1 MPLLDI
7 VDLEKRY
14 GGVVAVRNVDMTV
27 EEGERVGL
35 IGANGA
41 GKTTLFAVI
50 AGNQKPTNGTIKF
63 DGERIDGHRPDQI
76 SRRGIARTFQIVR
89 PFGELSV
96 VENLAVGA
104 MFGARQER
112 SMEQA
117 EARAREIL
125 DDVGLADRAGD
136 FASELTLAG
145 RKRLEVA
152 RALATEPKLLML
164 DEVLAGLTPSEVN
177 DAVLMIRELQEKY
190 KLTVIMVEHV
200 LRAVMQLCQRIVVL
214 HHGEKISEGTPEH
227 VSNDPAV
234 IEAYLGTS
242 KLVEDTDQ

>member
-1 MPLLDI
+1 MALLNI
-7 VDLEKRY
+7 ENLEKRF
-14 GGVVAVRNVDMTV
+14 GGVVAVRGVDMSV
-27 EEGERVGL
+27 DEGERVGL

-50 AGNQKPTNGTIKF
+50 AGNQKPTDGTITFNGT
-63 DGERIDGHRPDQI
+63 RIDGRRPDRI
-76 SRRGIARTFQIVR
+76 SRLGIARTFQIVR
-89 PFGELSV
+89 PFGDLSV
-96 VENLAVGA
+96 VENLTIGA

-117 EARAREIL
+117 EERARKIL
-125 DDVGLADRAGD
+125 DDVGLSGRAGD
-136 FASELTLAG
+136 FASELTLVG

-177 DAVLMIRELQEKY
+177 EAVQMIRDLQDKY

-200 LRAVMQLCQRIVVL
+200 LRAVMQLCERIVVL
-214 HHGEKISEGTPEH
+214 HHGEKIAEGTPEQ
-227 VSNDPAV
+227 VSGDPAV

-242 KLVEDTDQ
+242 RHD

>member
-1 MPLLDI
+1 MALLTI
-7 VDLEKRY
+7 ENLEKRF
-14 GGVVAVRNVDMTV
+14 GGVVAVRGVDLSV
-27 EEGERVGL
+27 EAGERVGL

-50 AGNQKPTNGTIKF
+50 AGNQKPSAGTITF
-63 DGERIDGHRPDQI
+63 DGKRIEGRRPDQI

-96 VENLAVGA
+96 LENLAVGA

-112 SMEQA
+112 SMERA
-117 EARAREIL
+117 GERAREIL
-125 DDVGLADRAGD
+125 EDVGLSARAGD

-177 DAVLMIRELQEKY
+177 EAVAMIRDLQEKY
-190 KLTVIMVEHV
+190 GLTVIMVEHV
-200 LRAVMQLCQRIVVL
+200 LRAVMQLCERIVVL
-214 HHGEKISEGTPEH
+214 HHGEKIAEGTPER
-227 VSNDPAV
+227 VSSDPAV
-234 IEAYLGTS
+234 IAAYLGTS
-242 KLVEDTDQ
+242 RHE

>member
-1 MPLLDI
+1 MALLDI
-7 VDLEKRY
+7 ENLEKRF
-14 GGVVAVRNVDMTV
+14 GGVVAVRGVDMSV
-27 EEGERVGL
+27 DEGERVGL

-50 AGNQKPTNGTIKF
+50 AGNQKPTDGTITFNGT
-63 DGERIDGHRPDQI
+63 RIDGRRPDRI
-76 SRRGIARTFQIVR
+76 SRLGIARTFQIVR
-89 PFGELSV
+89 PFGDLSV
-96 VENLAVGA
+96 VENLTIGA

-117 EARAREIL
+117 EERARKIL
-125 DDVGLADRAGD
+125 DDVGLSGRAGD
-136 FASELTLAG
+136 FASELTLVG

-177 DAVLMIRELQEKY
+177 EAVQMIRDLQDKY

-200 LRAVMQLCQRIVVL
+200 LRAVMQLCERIVVL
-214 HHGEKISEGTPEH
+214 HHGEKIAEGTPEQ
-227 VSNDPAV
+227 VSGDPAV

-242 KLVEDTDQ
+242 RHD

>member
-1 MPLLDI
+1 MALLAI
-7 VDLEKRY
+7 ENLEKRF
-14 GGVVAVRNVDMTV
+14 GGVVAVRGVDLSV
-27 EEGERVGL
+27 ETGERVGL

-50 AGNQKPTNGTIKF
+50 AGNQKPSAGTITF
-63 DGERIDGHRPDQI
+63 DGARIEGRRPDQI

-104 MFGARQER
+104 MFGARRER
-112 SMEQA
+112 SMERA
-117 EARAREIL
+117 EERAREIL
-125 DDVGLADRAGD
+125 EDVGLSARAGD

-177 DAVLMIRELQEKY
+177 EAVAMIRDLQEKY
-190 KLTVIMVEHV
+190 RLTVIMVEHV
-200 LRAVMQLCQRIVVL
+200 LRAVMQLCERIVVL
-214 HHGEKISEGTPEH
+214 HHGEKIAEGTPED
-227 VSNDPAV
+227 VSSDPAV
-234 IEAYLGTS
+234 IAAYLGTS
-242 KLVEDTDQ
+242 KHA

>member
-1 MPLLDI
+1 MALLNI
-7 VDLEKRY
+7 ENLEKRF
-14 GGVVAVRNVDMTV
+14 GGVVAVRGVDMSV
-27 EEGERVGL
+27 DEGERVGL

-50 AGNQKPTNGTIKF
+50 AGNQKPTNGTITF
-63 DGERIDGHRPDQI
+63 NGTRIDGRRPDRI
-76 SRRGIARTFQIVR
+76 SRLGIARTFQIVR
-89 PFGELSV
+89 PFGDLSV
-96 VENLAVGA
+96 VENLTIGA

-117 EARAREIL
+117 EERARKIL
-125 DDVGLADRAGD
+125 DDVGLSGRAGD
-136 FASELTLAG
+136 FASELTLVG

-177 DAVLMIRELQEKY
+177 EAVQMIRDLQDKY

-200 LRAVMQLCQRIVVL
+200 LRAVMQLCERIVVL
-214 HHGEKISEGTPEH
+214 HHGEKIAEGTPEQ
-227 VSNDPAV
+227 VSGDPAV

-242 KLVEDTDQ
+242 RHD

>member
-1 MPLLDI
+1 MAPLLTVENI
-7 VDLEKRY
+7 EKRF
-14 GGVVAVRNVDMTV
+14 GGVVAVRGVDLSV
-27 EEGERVGL
+27 ETGERVGL

-50 AGNQKPTNGTIKF
+50 AGNQKPSAGTITF
-63 DGERIDGHRPDQI
+63 DGKRIEGRRPDQI

-112 SMEQA
+112 SMERA
-117 EARAREIL
+117 EERAREIL
-125 DDVGLADRAGD
+125 EDVGLSARAGD

-177 DAVLMIRELQEKY
+177 EAVTMIRDLQEKY
-190 KLTVIMVEHV
+190 RLTVIMVEHV
-200 LRAVMQLCQRIVVL
+200 LRAVMQLCERIVVL
-214 HHGEKISEGTPEH
+214 HHGEKIAEGTPEQ
-227 VSNDPAV
+227 VSSDPAV
-234 IEAYLGTS
+234 IAAYLGTS
-242 KLVEDTDQ
+242 KHA

>member
-1 MPLLDI
+1 MALLAI
-7 VDLEKRY
+7 ENLEKRF
-14 GGVVAVRNVDMTV
+14 GGVVAVRGVDLSV
-27 EEGERVGL
+27 ETGERVGL

-50 AGNQKPTNGTIKF
+50 AGNQKPSAGTITF
-63 DGERIDGHRPDQI
+63 DGERIEGRRPDQI

-104 MFGARQER
+104 MFGARRER
-112 SMEQA
+112 SMERA
-117 EARAREIL
+117 EERAREIL
-125 DDVGLADRAGD
+125 EDVGLSARAGD

-177 DAVLMIRELQEKY
+177 EAVAMIRDLQEKY
-190 KLTVIMVEHV
+190 RLTVIMVEHV
-200 LRAVMQLCQRIVVL
+200 LRAVMQLCERIVVL
-214 HHGEKISEGTPEH
+214 HHGEKIAEGAPAD
-227 VSNDPAV
+227 VSSDPAV
-234 IEAYLGTS
+234 IAAYLGTS
-242 KLVEDTDQ
+242 KHE

>member
-1 MPLLDI
+1 MPMLDI

-50 AGNQKPTNGTIKF
+50 AGNQKPTNGTITF
-63 DGERIDGHRPDQI
+63 DGKRIDGHRPDQI

-125 DDVGLADRAGD
+125 DDVGLTDRAAD

-164 DEVLAGLTPSEVN
+164 DEVLAGLTPAEVN

-214 HHGEKISEGTPEH
+214 HHGEKISEGTPEQ

-234 IEAYLGTS
+234 IEAYLGSS
-242 KLVEDTDQ
+242 KLVEDADR

>member
-1 MPLLDI
+1 MALLAI
-7 VDLEKRY
+7 ENLEKRF
-14 GGVVAVRNVDMTV
+14 GGVVAVRGVDLAV
-27 EEGERVGL
+27 ETGERVGL

-50 AGNQKPTNGTIKF
+50 AGNQKPSAGTITF
-63 DGERIDGHRPDQI
+63 DGERIEGRRPDQI

-112 SMEQA
+112 SMERA
-117 EARAREIL
+117 EERAREIL
-125 DDVGLADRAGD
+125 EDVGLSARAGD

-177 DAVLMIRELQEKY
+177 EAVAMIRDLQEKY
-190 KLTVIMVEHV
+190 RLTVIMVEHV
-200 LRAVMQLCQRIVVL
+200 LRAVMQLCERIVVL
-214 HHGEKISEGTPEH
+214 HHGEKIAEGTPEL
-227 VSNDPAV
+227 VSSDPAV
-234 IEAYLGTS
+234 IAAYLGTS
-242 KLVEDTDQ
+242 KHG

>member
-1 MPLLDI
+1 MALLAI
-7 VDLEKRY
+7 ENLEKRF
-14 GGVVAVRNVDMTV
+14 GGVVAVRGVDLSV
-27 EEGERVGL
+27 ETGERVGL

-50 AGNQKPTNGTIKF
+50 AGNQKPSAGTITF
-63 DGERIDGHRPDQI
+63 DGARIEGRRPDQI

-104 MFGARQER
+104 MFGARRER
-112 SMEQA
+112 SMERA
-117 EARAREIL
+117 EERAREIL
-125 DDVGLADRAGD
+125 EDVGLSARADD
-136 FASELTLAG
+136 FAAELTLAG

-177 DAVLMIRELQEKY
+177 EAVAMIRDLQEKY
-190 KLTVIMVEHV
+190 RLTVIMVEHV
-200 LRAVMQLCQRIVVL
+200 LRAVMQLCERIVVL
-214 HHGEKISEGTPEH
+214 HHGEKIAEGTPED
-227 VSNDPAV
+227 VSSDPAV
-234 IEAYLGTS
+234 IAAYLGTS
-242 KLVEDTDQ
+242 KHD

>member
-1 MPLLDI
+1 MALLA
-7 VDLEKRY
+7 VENLEKRF
-14 GGVVAVRNVDMTV
+14 GGVVAVRGVDLSV
-27 EEGERVGL
+27 ETGERVGL

-50 AGNQKPTNGTIKF
+50 AGNQKPSAGTITF
-63 DGERIDGHRPDQI
+63 DGARIEGRRPDQI

-104 MFGARQER
+104 MFGARRER
-112 SMEQA
+112 SMERA
-117 EARAREIL
+117 EERAREIL
-125 DDVGLADRAGD
+125 EDVGLSARAGD

-177 DAVLMIRELQEKY
+177 EAVAMIRDLQEKY
-190 KLTVIMVEHV
+190 RLTVIMVEHV
-200 LRAVMQLCQRIVVL
+200 LRAVMQLCERIVVL
-214 HHGEKISEGTPEH
+214 HHGEKIAEGTPED
-227 VSNDPAV
+227 VSSDPAV
-234 IEAYLGTS
+234 IAAYLGTS
-242 KLVEDTDQ
+242 KHE

>member
-1 MPLLDI
+1 MAPLLTVENI
-7 VDLEKRY
+7 EKRF
-14 GGVVAVRNVDMTV
+14 GGVVAVRGVDLSV
-27 EEGERVGL
+27 ETGERVGL

-50 AGNQKPTNGTIKF
+50 AGNQKPSAGTITF
-63 DGERIDGHRPDQI
+63 DGERIEGRRPDQI

-112 SMEQA
+112 SMERA
-117 EARAREIL
+117 EDRAREIL
-125 DDVGLADRAGD
+125 EDVGLSARAGD

-177 DAVLMIRELQEKY
+177 EAVTMIRDLQEKY
-190 KLTVIMVEHV
+190 RLTVIMVEHV
-200 LRAVMQLCQRIVVL
+200 LRAVMQLCERIIVL
-214 HHGEKISEGTPEH
+214 HHGEKIAEGTPEQ
-227 VSNDPAV
+227 VSSDAAV
-234 IEAYLGTS
+234 IAAYLGTS
-242 KLVEDTDQ
+242 KHE

>member
-1 MPLLDI
+1 MALLAI
-7 VDLEKRY
+7 ENLEKRF
-14 GGVVAVRNVDMTV
+14 GGVVAVRGVDLSIET
-27 EEGERVGL
+27 GERVGL

-50 AGNQKPTNGTIKF
+50 AGNQKPSAGTITF
-63 DGERIDGHRPDQI
+63 DGARIEGRRPDQI

-104 MFGARQER
+104 MFGARRER
-112 SMEQA
+112 SMERA
-117 EARAREIL
+117 EERAREIL
-125 DDVGLADRAGD
+125 EDVGLSARAGD

-177 DAVLMIRELQEKY
+177 EAVAMIRDLQEKY
-190 KLTVIMVEHV
+190 RLTVIMVEHV
-200 LRAVMQLCQRIVVL
+200 LRAVMQLCERIVVL
-214 HHGEKISEGTPEH
+214 HHGEKIAEGTPED
-227 VSNDPAV
+227 VSSDPAV
-234 IEAYLGTS
+234 IAAYLGTS
-242 KLVEDTDQ
+242 KHD

>member
-1 MPLLDI
+1 MAPLLAVENI
-7 VDLEKRY
+7 EKRF
-14 GGVVAVRNVDMTV
+14 GGVVAVRGVDLSV
-27 EEGERVGL
+27 ETGERVGL

-50 AGNQKPTNGTIKF
+50 AGNQKPSAGTITF
-63 DGERIDGHRPDQI
+63 DGERIDGRRPDQI

-112 SMEQA
+112 SMERA
-117 EARAREIL
+117 EERAREIL
-125 DDVGLADRAGD
+125 EDVGLSARAGD

-177 DAVLMIRELQEKY
+177 EAVTMIRDLQDKY
-190 KLTVIMVEHV
+190 RLTVIMVEHV
-200 LRAVMQLCQRIVVL
+200 LRAVMQLCERIVVL
-214 HHGEKISEGTPEH
+214 HHGEKIAEGTPEQ
-227 VSNDPAV
+227 VSSDAAV
-234 IEAYLGTS
+234 IAAYLGTS
-242 KLVEDTDQ
+242 KHE

>member
-1 MPLLDI
+1 MALLAI
-7 VDLEKRY
+7 ENLEKRF
-14 GGVVAVRNVDMTV
+14 GGVVAVRGVDLSV
-27 EEGERVGL
+27 ETGERVGL

-50 AGNQKPTNGTIKF
+50 AGNQKPSAGTITF
-63 DGERIDGHRPDQI
+63 DGKRIEGRRPDQI

-112 SMEQA
+112 SMERA
-117 EARAREIL
+117 EERAREIL
-125 DDVGLADRAGD
+125 EDVGLSARAGD

-177 DAVLMIRELQEKY
+177 EAVAMIRDLQEKY
-190 KLTVIMVEHV
+190 RLTVIMVEHV
-200 LRAVMQLCQRIVVL
+200 LRAVMQLCERIVVL
-214 HHGEKISEGTPEH
+214 HHGEKIAEGTPED
-227 VSNDPAV
+227 VSSDPAV
-234 IEAYLGTS
+234 IAAYLGTS
-242 KLVEDTDQ
+242 KHD

>member
-1 MPLLDI
+1 MPMLDI

-14 GGVVAVRNVDMTV
+14 GGVVAVRNVNMAV

-50 AGNQKPTNGTIKF
+50 AGNQKPTNGTITF
-63 DGERIDGHRPDQI
+63 DGERIDGHRPDQV

-104 MFGARQER
+104 MFGARQEP
-112 SMEQA
+112 SMEEA

-164 DEVLAGLTPSEVN
+164 DEVLAGLTPAEVN

-234 IEAYLGTS
+234 IEAYLGTA
-242 KLVEDTDQ
+242 KLIEDADK

>member
-1 MPLLDI
+1 MALLAI
-7 VDLEKRY
+7 ENLEKRF
-14 GGVVAVRNVDMTV
+14 GGVVAVRGVDMSV
-27 EEGERVGL
+27 EAGERVGL

-50 AGNQKPTNGTIKF
+50 AGNQKPSAGTITF
-63 DGERIDGHRPDQI
+63 DGKRIEGRRPDQI
-76 SRRGIARTFQIVR
+76 SRRGIARTFQVVR

-96 VENLAVGA
+96 LENLAVGA

-112 SMEQA
+112 SMERA
-117 EARAREIL
+117 EERAREIL
-125 DDVGLADRAGD
+125 EDVGLSGRAGD

-177 DAVLMIRELQEKY
+177 EAVTMIRDLQEKY
-190 KLTVIMVEHV
+190 RLTVIMVEHV
-200 LRAVMQLCQRIVVL
+200 LRAVMQLCERIVVL
-214 HHGEKISEGTPEH
+214 HHGEKIAEGTPER
-227 VSNDPAV
+227 VSSDAAV
-234 IEAYLGTS
+234 ISAYLGTS
-242 KLVEDTDQ
+242 KHE

>member
-1 MPLLDI
+1 MALLAI
-7 VDLEKRY
+7 ENLEKRF
-14 GGVVAVRNVDMTV
+14 GGVVAVRGVDLSV
-27 EEGERVGL
+27 ETGERVGL

-50 AGNQKPTNGTIKF
+50 AGNQKPSAGTITF
-63 DGERIDGHRPDQI
+63 DGARIEGRRPDQI

-104 MFGARQER
+104 MFGARRER
-112 SMEQA
+112 SMERA
-117 EARAREIL
+117 EERAREIL
-125 DDVGLADRAGD
+125 EDVGLSARAGD

-177 DAVLMIRELQEKY
+177 EAVAMVRDLQEKY
-190 KLTVIMVEHV
+190 RLTVIMVEHV
-200 LRAVMQLCQRIVVL
+200 LRAVMQLCERIVVL
-214 HHGEKISEGTPEH
+214 HHGEKIAEGTPED
-227 VSNDPAV
+227 VSSDPAV
-234 IEAYLGTS
+234 IAAYLGTS
-242 KLVEDTDQ
+242 KHD

>member
-14 GGVVAVRNVDMTV
+14 GGVVAVRSVDMKV

-50 AGNQKPTNGTIKF
+50 AGNQKPTNGTITF
-63 DGERIDGHRPDQI
+63 DGERIDGHRPDQV

-125 DDVGLADRAGD
+125 EDVGLADRAGD

-164 DEVLAGLTPSEVN
+164 DEVLAGLTPAEVN

-242 KLVEDTDQ
+242 KLIEETEK

>member
-1 MPLLDI
+1 MALLS
-7 VDLEKRY
+7 VDTVEKRF
-14 GGVVAVRNVDMTV
+14 GGVVAVRNVSMAV
-27 EEGERVGL
+27 NEGERVGL

-50 AGNQKPTNGTIKF
+50 AGNQKPTSGTVTF
-63 DGERIDGHRPDQI
+63 NGERIDGRRPDAI

-96 VENLAVGA
+96 VENLAIGA

-112 SMEQA
+112 SIDQA
-117 EARAREIL
+117 HARAKEIL
-125 DDVGLADRAGD
+125 HDVGLTDRAAD
-136 FASELTLAG
+136 FASDLTLAG

-164 DEVLAGLTPSEVN
+164 DEVLAGLTPVEVN
-177 DAVLMIRELQEKY
+177 DAVTMIRDLQDKY

-200 LRAVMQLCQRIVVL
+200 LRAVMQLCERIVVL
-214 HHGEKISEGTPEH
+214 HHGEKISEGTPGH
-227 VSNDPAV
+227 VSNDRAV

-242 KLVEDTDQ
+242 KHE

>member
-1 MPLLDI
+1 VALLAI
-7 VDLEKRY
+7 ENLEKRF
-14 GGVVAVRNVDMTV
+14 GGVVAVRGVDLSV
-27 EEGERVGL
+27 ETGERVGL

-50 AGNQKPTNGTIKF
+50 AGNQKPSAGTITF
-63 DGERIDGHRPDQI
+63 DGARIEGRRPDQI

-104 MFGARQER
+104 MFGARRER
-112 SMEQA
+112 SMERA
-117 EARAREIL
+117 EERAREIL
-125 DDVGLADRAGD
+125 EDVGLSARAGD

-177 DAVLMIRELQEKY
+177 EAVAMIRDLQEKY
-190 KLTVIMVEHV
+190 RLTVIMVEHV
-200 LRAVMQLCQRIVVL
+200 LRAVMQLCERIVVL
-214 HHGEKISEGTPEH
+214 HHGEKIAEGTPED
-227 VSNDPAV
+227 VSSDPAV
-234 IEAYLGTS
+234 IAAYLGTS
-242 KLVEDTDQ
+242 KHA

>member
-1 MPLLDI
+1 MALLAI
-7 VDLEKRY
+7 ENLEKRF
-14 GGVVAVRNVDMTV
+14 GGVVAVRGVDLSV
-27 EEGERVGL
+27 ETGERVGL

-50 AGNQKPTNGTIKF
+50 AGNQKPSAGTITF
-63 DGERIDGHRPDQI
+63 DGQRIEGRRPDQI

-104 MFGARQER
+104 MFGARRER
-112 SMEQA
+112 SMERAQ
-117 EARAREIL
+117 ERAREIL
-125 DDVGLADRAGD
+125 EDVGLSARADD
-136 FASELTLAG
+136 FAAELTLAG

-177 DAVLMIRELQEKY
+177 EAVTMIRDLQEKY
-190 KLTVIMVEHV
+190 RLTVIMVEHV
-200 LRAVMQLCQRIVVL
+200 LRAVMQLCERIVVL
-214 HHGEKISEGTPEH
+214 HHGEKIAEGTPED
-227 VSNDPAV
+227 VSSDPAV
-234 IEAYLGTS
+234 IAAYLGTS
-242 KLVEDTDQ
+242 KHE